1 MAKIALLFS
10 GQIRDINPRLF
21 NEGLRI
27 FTKYHTADIYL
38 SYWDTVGKSGN
49 HSRKILEKAG
59 FNSIE
64 VKSIQA
70 AIDQLNF
77 GKIKN

>member
-10 GQIRDINPRLF
+10 GEIRDINPRLF

-38 SYWDTVGKSGN
+38 SYWDTAGKSGN
-49 HSRKILEKAG
+49 HSREILEN
-59 FNSIE
+59 NSI
-64 VKSIQA
+64 K
-70 AIDQLNF
+70 NF
-77 GKIKN
+77 DVTIFNFFHNFFRH